1 MGGGGDYGV
10 YADGRYQLSQ
20 ALLELNDWLNL
31 RRKINPPADK

>member
-10 YADGRYQLSQ
+10 YAGGRYQLTQ

-31 RRKINPPADK
+31 RKKIDTSDDQ